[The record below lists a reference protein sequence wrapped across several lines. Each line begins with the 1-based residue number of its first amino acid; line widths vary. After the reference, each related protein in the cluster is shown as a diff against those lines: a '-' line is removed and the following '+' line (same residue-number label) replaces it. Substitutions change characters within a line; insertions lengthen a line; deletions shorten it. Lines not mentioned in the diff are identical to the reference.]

1 MLKIGICDA
10 DMEFCKNLRTRLEE
24 RYPGEINITL
34 YQTLENLRSAYESG
48 DGSETADI
56 LLMNLEADNI
66 DSLDME
72 KLFDAIRDV
81 KLQLQEKEKEYFVVS
96 LKGNI
101 FKVKLSDILYFE
113 SEKRTVI
120 LHTNQGKWT
129 IYKKLDDVQSALPAF
144 FLRCHQ
150 SYLVNMNE
158 IKSMKALRLELNNGC
173 LIPVSRPKY
182 RETKERFLQFL
193 ENCPKIVSVA
203 NNRESEI

>member
-72 KLFDAIRDV
+72 KLFDAIRNV
-81 KLQLQEKEKEYFVVS
+81 KLQLQDKEKEYFVVS

-203 NNRESEI
+203 NNREIEI

>member
-72 KLFDAIRDV
+72 KLFDAIRNV
-81 KLQLQEKEKEYFVVS
+81 KLQLQDKEKEYFVVS